1 MICQFLIFHP
11 PTSYE
16 GIQDRVKDTFANS
29 SNASIIRS
37 ASNVFQVALQDTSRP
52 GMLRGSASTLTT
64 SDDSQVGPGRSHLS
78 ALDDMNM
85 QGLANSF
92 QFLPPN
98 RGHVTKMINW
108 IPALIA
114 LIIA

>member
-1 MICQFLIFHP
+1 MICQFLTFYP

-37 ASNVFQVALQDTSRP
+37 ASNIFRVALQDTSRLVI
-52 GMLRGSASTLTT
+52 LRGSASTLTT

-108 IPALIA
+108 IPALIT
-114 LIIA
+114 LIIT